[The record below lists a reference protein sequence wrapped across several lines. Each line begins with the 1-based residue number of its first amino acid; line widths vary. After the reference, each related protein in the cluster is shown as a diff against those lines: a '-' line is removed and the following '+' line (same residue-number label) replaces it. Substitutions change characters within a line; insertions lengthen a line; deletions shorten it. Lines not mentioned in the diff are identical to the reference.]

1 MKLPMNLKGKTM
13 FASLHTS
20 TLAVSRVQSRGIFAD
35 VAKRLRLAATARHQR
50 AQLARLDDQMLA
62 DIGLTPREAATE
74 AARPAWDVPRNW
86 LR

>member
-1 MKLPMNLKGKTM
+1 M

-20 TLAVSRVQSRGIFAD
+20 TLAVARVQSRGNFAN
-35 VAKRLRLAATARHQR
+35 VAKRLRLAIVAHHQR
-50 AQLARLDDQMLA
+50 AQLARLDATMLA
-62 DIGLTPREAATE
+62 DIGVTAQQAAAE